1 MRFLC
6 IMSIIIFQSCGFD
19 PSLIDPGNDPNF
31 TVVAANQSGLK
42 RFVKKVMVFDIPIYG
57 VENVHSNKMLH
68 SANIMAQY
76 LDNNED
82 GVVDNPTVYE
92 KMLDNNAFMVM
103 WEKESD
109 LNRINVPD
117 EWIGQDLGNEETR
130 PEWHNSL
137 DGPFDA
143 SLEEVLHIITHAGY
157 AYAYPEAFGEN
168 PGTDLAKALDVA
180 RGGQFFNVPHTYP
193 TDAWFT
199 YDDETCDYACMNTEY
214 LYWLLTSKLGAQ
226 INRLEEIGHEWTLVS
241 PSLVETFDTLGNALI
256 IGPVY
261 KMPTILP
268 DGRYMQ

>member
-1 MRFLC
+1 MRFISL
-6 IMSIIIFQSCGFD
+6 IVIIIFQSCGFD

-31 TVVAANQSGLK
+31 TVVVANQSGLK
-42 RFVKKVMVFDIPIYG
+42 RFVKKVVVFDIPIYG
-57 VENVHSNKMLH
+57 VEKVHSNKMLH
-68 SANIMAQY
+68 AANIMAQY
-76 LDNNED
+76 LDNDED
-82 GVVDNPTVYE
+82 GVIDNPAVYE

-103 WEKESD
+103 WERESD
-109 LNRINVPD
+109 LNRINVSD
-117 EWIGQDLGNEETR
+117 DWIGQDLGNEETR

-157 AYAYPEAFGEN
+157 AYAYPETFGEN
-168 PGTDLAKALDVA
+168 TGTDLAKALDKA
-180 RGGQFFNVPHTYP
+180 RGGQFFNVPDTYP
-193 TDAWFT
+193 IDAWFT

-226 INRLEEIGHEWTLVS
+226 SNRLDEIGQEWTLVS

-256 IGPVY
+256 IDAMY